1 MSDTENNNNHDK
13 IDERDANR
21 SSPGTTALRFGGGV
35 HHRKRPSSADIDGDI
50 MDHEDVEEPMH
61 FKRRHPSAEV
71 LTDRN
76 SFDYLPHG
84 LSGNTVASMHAAA
97 SAHAES
103 QAVAESES
111 QQHRIRSRNR
121 SMSPASTIKEELS
134 LKDIS
139 MLRGNPEDP
148 GNALHDSRSNVKRE
162 KY

>member
-1 MSDTENNNNHDK
+1 MG
-13 IDERDANR
+13 
-21 SSPGTTALRFGGGV
+21 PGKKKSGPLVACIYVRAK
-35 HHRKRPSSADIDGDI
+35 HQKRPA
-50 MDHEDVEEPMH
+50 
-61 FKRRHPSAEV
+61 A
-71 LTDRN
+71 
-76 SFDYLPHG
+76 
-84 LSGNTVASMHAAA
+84 AAAA

-103 QAVAESES
+103 NAVAESES